1 MWGLLLVALAKAT
14 VAHAASGIGIDE
26 RYRNEPILPL
36 NPATKLDSRK
46 VKLGDLLFHDTRLSH
61 DNTVSCA
68 SCHNLA
74 TAGVDR
80 LPQSLGIRSTPGAV
94 NAPTVYNSGLSIAQ
108 FWDGRADSLE
118 EQAAGPVHNPKEMDS
133 NWDEVVAKLGQ
144 DGRLVQMFAALY
156 EDGLVPANI
165 QDAIATFERSL
176 TTARSPFDRYL
187 SGDDRAISEEAR
199 KGYLAFKSYGCSS
212 CHQGANVGGNM
223 FQKLG
228 AMGDY
233 FADRGGVDQADFG
246 RFNVTGDELDRHV
259 FKVPSLR
266 LATLTPPYFHDG
278 TVATIEEAIRLM
290 ARYQLGRNISDEDV
304 ALIVAFLGSLVGEHE
319 RLER

>member
-1 MWGLLLVALAKAT
+1 MIFVALAQGA
-14 VAHAASGIGIDE
+14 VAHADIGIDE
-26 RYRNEPILPL
+26 RYRNEPIRPL
-36 NPATKLDSRK
+36 TSTAQLDQHK
-46 VKLGDLLFHDTRLSH
+46 VKLGDLLFHDTRLSS
-61 DNTVSCA
+61 DNTISCA

-80 LPQSLGIRSTPGAV
+80 LPHSLGIRSTPGSV

-108 FWDGRADSLE
+108 FWDGRAATLE
-118 EQAAGPVHNPKEMDS
+118 EQAAGPVHNPREMDS
-133 NWDEVVAKLGQ
+133 NWDEVIEKLSQ
-144 DGRLVQMFAALY
+144 DNQLMLMFEALY
-156 EDGLVPANI
+156 EDGIAPANI

-176 TTARSPFDRYL
+176 TTTSSPFDQYL
-187 SGDDRAISEEAR
+187 SGDDEAISETAR
-199 KGYLAFKSYGCSS
+199 KGYQVFKSYGCTS

-233 FADRGGVDQADFG
+233 FADRGNASQVDYG

-266 LATLTPPYFHDG
+266 LAILTQPYFHDG
-278 TVATIEEAIRLM
+278 TVLTIEEAIRLM
-290 ARYQLGRNISDEDV
+290 ARYQLGRNISDEDI
-304 ALIVAFLGSLVGEHE
+304 ALIVAFLDSLVGEHE
-319 RLER
+319 RLQR